1 MLKSKKENNKINLI
15 IKDYIDNDRFTSR
28 YELKRIR
35 KKISYMIDKGG
46 YLYLIVSL
54 DENKLKF
61 ISPHKIDYYKRKSTG
76 NNFIHLGD
84 YNFSDFE
91 NDFFKFYY
99 TIKNNNN
106 EDILI
111 SFLKSSFFKDRLLEI
126 FSSYTI
132 YKLNGGFNSGF
143 DLANIRITLNE
154 SNLEQKIYAY
164 YYKLILYNSPQ
175 NTKWLKDSIDKELLY
190 KTRAEKINIKES
202 ILNDYCSLSI
212 KSSFKTAFKKF
223 IDGFIFKDI
232 LK

>member
-1 MLKSKKENNKINLI
+1 MI
-15 IKDYIDNDRFTSR
+15 IKDYIENDRFTSR

-35 KKISYMIDKGG
+35 KKISYMIDKGAW
-46 YLYLIVSL
+46 LYLIVSL
-54 DENKLKF
+54 DENKLQF
-61 ISPHKIDYYKRKSTG
+61 ISPHKIDYYKKKSTG

-91 NDFFKFYY
+91 SDFFKFYY
-99 TIKNNNN
+99 TRKNNNN
-106 EDILI
+106 EDILM
-111 SFLKSSFFKDRLLEI
+111 SFLKSSFFLNRLLDI
-126 FSSYTI
+126 FSSYNI

-143 DLANIRITLNE
+143 DLANIRIILNE

-212 KSSFKTAFKKF
+212 KAS
-223 IDGFIFKDI
+223 
-232 LK
+232 LKIEFENFLEKVVFPGI

>member
-1 MLKSKKENNKINLI
+1 MLKSRKENNKINLI
-15 IKDYIDNDRFTSR
+15 IKDYIENDRFTSR

-35 KKISYMIDKGG
+35 KKISYMIDRGA

-54 DENKLKF
+54 DKNKLNL
-61 ISPHKIDYYKRKSTG
+61 ISPHKIDYYKKKSTG

-91 NDFFKFYY
+91 NDFYKFYY
-99 TIKNNNN
+99 KRTINNN

-126 FSSYTI
+126 FSSYNI

-164 YYKLILYNSPQ
+164 YYKLILCNSPQ

-202 ILNDYCSLSI
+202 ILNDYCSLPI
-212 KSSFKTAFKKF
+212 KSSLKTAFKKF

>member
-1 MLKSKKENNKINLI
+1 MIKSRKENNKINLI
-15 IKDYIDNDRFTSR
+15 IKDYIENDRFTSR

-35 KKISYMIDKGG
+35 KKISYMIDRGA

-54 DENKLKF
+54 DENKLNL
-61 ISPHKIDYYKRKSTG
+61 ISPHKIDYYKKKFTG

-91 NDFFKFYY
+91 NDFYKFYY
-99 TIKNNNN
+99 KRTINNN
-106 EDILI
+106 EDILT

-126 FSSYTI
+126 FSSYNI

-212 KSSFKTAFKKF
+212 KSSSKTAFKKF

>member
-1 MLKSKKENNKINLI
+1 MIKSRKENNKINLI
-15 IKDYIDNDRFTSR
+15 IKDYLENDRFTSR

-54 DENKLKF
+54 DENKLNL
-61 ISPHKIDYYKRKSTG
+61 ISPYKIDYYKKKSTG

-91 NDFFKFYY
+91 NDFYKFYY
-99 TIKNNNN
+99 KRTINNN

-111 SFLKSSFFKDRLLEI
+111 SFLKSSFFKNRLLEI
-126 FSSYTI
+126 FHSYNM
-132 YKLNGGFNSGF
+132 YKLNGEFNSGF

-212 KSSFKTAFKKF
+212 KSSLKTALKKF

>member
-84 YNFSDFE
+84 YNFNDFE

-126 FSSYTI
+126 FSSYNI

-202 ILNDYCSLSI
+202 ILNYYCSLSI
-212 KSSFKTAFKKF
+212 KSSLKTAFKKF

>member
-84 YNFSDFE
+84 YNFNDFE

-126 FSSYTI
+126 FSSYNI
-132 YKLNGGFNSGF
+132 YKLNGGFN
-143 DLANIRITLNE
+143 
-154 SNLEQKIYAY
+154 
-164 YYKLILYNSPQ
+164 
-175 NTKWLKDSIDKELLY
+175 
-190 KTRAEKINIKES
+190 
-202 ILNDYCSLSI
+202 
-212 KSSFKTAFKKF
+212 
-223 IDGFIFKDI
+223 
-232 LK
+232 

>member
-1 MLKSKKENNKINLI
+1 MIKSRKENNKINLI
-15 IKDYIDNDRFTSR
+15 IKDYLENDRFTSR

-54 DENKLKF
+54 DENKLNL
-61 ISPHKIDYYKRKSTG
+61 ISPYKIDYYKKKSTG

-91 NDFFKFYY
+91 NDFYNKR
-99 TIKNNNN
+99 TINNN

-111 SFLKSSFFKDRLLEI
+111 SFLKSSFFKNRLLEI
-126 FSSYTI
+126 FHSYNM

-212 KSSFKTAFKKF
+212 KSSLKTAFKKF

>member
-1 MLKSKKENNKINLI
+1 MIKSRKENNKINLI
-15 IKDYIDNDRFTSR
+15 IKDYLENDRFTSR

-54 DENKLKF
+54 DENKLNL
-61 ISPHKIDYYKRKSTG
+61 ISPYKIDYYKKKSTG

-91 NDFFKFYY
+91 NDFYKFYY
-99 TIKNNNN
+99 KRTINNN

-111 SFLKSSFFKDRLLEI
+111 SFLKSSFFKNRLLEI
-126 FSSYTI
+126 FHSYNM

-143 DLANIRITLNE
+143 DLANIRITLKE

-164 YYKLILYNSPQ
+164 YDKVILYNSQ
-175 NTKWLKDSIDKELLY
+175 KNTKWLKDSIDKELLY
-190 KTRAEKINIKES
+190 KTRAKKINIKES
-202 ILNDYCSLSI
+202 ILNDYCSI
-212 KSSFKTAFKKF
+212 KCIKPS
-223 IDGFIFKDI
+223 
-232 LK
+232 LKIEFANFLEKVVFPGI

>member
-61 ISPHKIDYYKRKSTG
+61 ISPHKIDYYKKKFTG

-91 NDFFKFYY
+91 NDFYKFYY
-99 TIKNNNN
+99 KRTINNN
-106 EDILI
+106 EDILT

-126 FSSYTI
+126 FSSYNI

-212 KSSFKTAFKKF
+212 KSSLKTAFKKF